1 MVKHGRNWNNT
12 HQQLYLLLHSAAI
25 LLPAFSALG
34 LFQGSSSSAFL
45 TRSERPSQL
54 PILLEKYG

>member
-1 MVKHGRNWNNT
+1 MVKHDEDWNNAR
-12 HQQLYLLLHSAAI
+12 QQLYLLHSAAI
-25 LLPAFSALG
+25 LLAASSAFG

>member
-34 LFQGSSSSAFL
+34 LF
-45 TRSERPSQL
+45 
-54 PILLEKYG
+54 

>member
-25 LLPAFSALG
+25 LLAASSALG
-34 LFQGSSSSAFL
+34 LFQGSNV
-45 TRSERPSQL
+45 
-54 PILLEKYG
+54 